1 MIPLPYASNA
11 KTIEAIAS
19 YLDMDTRDQERNRIR
34 HEASRLLREAAR
46 RLRALAGEEVPVVG
60 Q

>member
-1 MIPLPYASNA
+1 MMPLPYASNA

-19 YLDMDTRDQERNRIR
+19 DLDMDTRDQERNRIR